1 MPKYLFAM
9 RSETREENQ
18 MGITYCAEIARTSG
32 YHHWNQRSNLT
43 NLSAFGARLG
53 SAQQSRSEPFYTIVF
68 WTDYGKLLVNL
79 KFLSPDLEPKARTL
93 RLKPDP
99 RG

>member
-43 NLSAFGARLG
+43 NLSAFGA
-53 SAQQSRSEPFYTIVF
+53 PFYTIVF